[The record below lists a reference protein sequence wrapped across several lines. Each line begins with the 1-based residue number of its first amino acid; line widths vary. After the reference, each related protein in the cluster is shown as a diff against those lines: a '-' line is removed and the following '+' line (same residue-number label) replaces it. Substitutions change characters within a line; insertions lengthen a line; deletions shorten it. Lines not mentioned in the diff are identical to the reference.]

1 VAAATVRS
9 TRDTVYPTMYEGRYT
24 TISSTMYVG
33 YPRCSSNTTKHKE
46 MRGDTMVR
54 GSEYI

>member
-1 VAAATVRS
+1 MRS